1 MDQAIA
7 SYRKTIV
14 LSLAAGVAV
23 ISAAYIGQ
31 RFAPAFVPAPL
42 VLLLATLGWIAGVTL
57 LLVALGGVVVSF
69 RHSSQKRGERD
80 LFITLNSARSEAAL
94 LGKAARSG
102 SALLRRIRRW
112 LDAATPRVGD
122 VVRVRSLEEISNT
135 LDANG
140 CLDGLPFMP
149 EMAKFCGTTGT
160 VYRIVDKIY
169 DYGGRKDMRRMK
181 DALLIAGL
189 RCDGGAHDGCQT
201 RCYLLW
207 KSAWIIPVG
216 APATAGRN
224 IPIAFGPTVIT
235 EGNGTAKRYVCQ
247 FTELARASSRMSP
260 WDPRQDLRPLMAG
273 NVTLAA
279 FAVALL
285 TRLFNVAQRLRGGL
299 GFPASQRSPSAV
311 SQRTDLDLQPGELVR
326 VRDPERIFET
336 LDRSGRNRGLWFDR
350 DMLKRTKQHH
360 KVLAR
365 IDRIIDDASGRMLEM
380 KTPCII
386 LDGVDCSGEFMSFS
400 PQHDF
405 PFWREA
411 WLERGDPVKEPA
423 R

>member
-1 MDQAIA
+1 
-7 SYRKTIV
+7 V
-14 LSLAAGVAV
+14 AGVALL
-23 ISAAYIGQ
+23 SAAYAGQ
-31 RFAPAFVPAPL
+31 EFAPAPVPAPL
-42 VLLLATLGWIAGVTL
+42 VVALATLGWIAGVAL
-57 LLVALGGVVVSF
+57 LLVAVGGLLVIF
-69 RHSSQKRGERD
+69 RHSSQKRGESD
-80 LFITLNSARSEAAL
+80 LFIALNSARSEAAL
-94 LGKAARSG
+94 LRRAARSRNG
-102 SALLRRIRRW
+102 FFRRILRR
-112 LDAATPRVGD
+112 LGAAAPRVGD
-122 VVRVRSLEEISNT
+122 VVRIRSLEEISKT

-140 CLDGLPFMP
+140 SLDGLPFMP
-149 EMAKFCGTTGT
+149 EMAKFCGKTGT

-181 DALLIAGL
+181 DAVLIAGL

-207 KSAWIIPVG
+207 KTAWITHVD
-216 APATAGRN
+216 APATAETTR
-224 IPIAFGPTVIT
+224 PPVAFGRTVVT
-235 EGNGTAKRYVCQ
+235 EGNGSAKRYVCQ

-273 NVTLAA
+273 NVTVAA
-279 FAVALL
+279 FGVALL
-285 TRLFNVAQRLRGGL
+285 TRLFNLAQRLRGGI
-299 GFPASQRSPSAV
+299 GFPASRRSASAV
-311 SQRTDLDLQPGELVR
+311 SQRTDLELQPGELVR

-336 LDRSGRNRGLWFDR
+336 LDRSGKNRGLWFDR
-350 DMLKRTKQHH
+350 DMLKRTKQHY

-365 IDRIIDDASGRMLEM
+365 VDRIIDDASGRMLEM

-411 WLERGDPVKEPA
+411 WLERSAPIKETA
-423 R
+423 